1 MSQSEHS
8 SAAADLAGALPP
20 VVVLGAGGTGR
31 YMAWIAQRA
40 GYPVAGFLDDDPR
53 KQGQTLTGHVV
64 LGPLASWK
72 DLAADHRFLNSL
84 YGPKTMRVF
93 AGIIDA
99 LAIPETRWARVVDP
113 SAVVSPDVSIA
124 AGGFVAPGCV
134 VEPGAE
140 MGRLAV
146 LLGNVYIAHDCRLED
161 YVACANSASV
171 AGGVRVG
178 ARTYIGANAT
188 IREYTTIG
196 EDVIVGMGAV
206 VLRDVFNEDGARGV
220 LVVGNPARCGSRLS
234 GMR

>member
-1 MSQSEHS
+1 MSQFEHC
-8 SAAADLAGALPP
+8 SADAGQAGALPP
-20 VVVLGAGGTGR
+20 IVVLGAGGTGR
-31 YMAWIAQRA
+31 YMAWIAERA

-53 KQGQTLTGHVV
+53 KHGETLVGHRV

-72 DLAADHRFLNSL
+72 DLPAEHHFLNSL
-84 YGPKTMRVF
+84 YGPKKMRLF
-93 AGIIDA
+93 AGTIDA

-113 SAVVSPDVSIA
+113 SAVVSPDVSIG
-124 AGGFVAPGCV
+124 AGCFVGPGCV

-146 LLGNVYIAHDCRLED
+146 LLGNVYIAHDCRLEA

-196 EDVIVGMGAV
+196 EDVIVGMGAAV
-206 VLRDVFNEDGARGV
+206 IKDAHDGQ
-220 LVVGNPARCGSRLS
+220 LVVGNPARAFGAQSQTQLV
-234 GMR
+234 

>member
-1 MSQSEHS
+1 MTQSKRS
-8 SAAADLAGALPP
+8 PADAGQAGALPP
-20 VVVLGAGGTGR
+20 IVVLGAGGTGR
-31 YMAWIAQRA
+31 YMAWIAERA

-53 KQGQTLTGHVV
+53 KQGETLAGHRV

-72 DLAADHRFLNSL
+72 DLPADDRFINSL
-84 YGPKTMRVF
+84 YGPKKMRLF
-93 AGIIDA
+93 AGMIDA

-113 SAVVSPDVSIA
+113 SAVVSPEVSIA

-140 MGRLAV
+140 MGTLSV
-146 LLGNVYIAHDCRLED
+146 LLGNVYIAHDCRLEA

-206 VLRDVFNEDGARGV
+206 VTKDISDRRV
-220 LVVGNPARCGSRLS
+220 VVGSPARPMPTVFSEQK
-234 GMR
+234 